1 MDSYKRPEHI
11 ELTADQSRDKT
22 LLSMYR
28 QIIDNPA
35 SRSLKSKPSQ
45 PIQLPELM
53 ENQLIR
59 FDFATN
65 FFLKYK
71 YVSTTFGGKFKTNK
85 LVFFYFL

>member
-45 PIQLPELM
+45 PGGGFQ
-53 ENQLIR
+53 
-59 FDFATN
+59 
-65 FFLKYK
+65 FFFR
-71 YVSTTFGGKFKTNK
+71 T
-85 LVFFYFL
+85 

>member
-45 PIQLPELM
+45 PGGRGVSIFFPHLGEIAIK
-53 ENQLIR
+53 LILR
-59 FDFATN
+59 LLRRIII
-65 FFLKYK
+65 FF
-71 YVSTTFGGKFKTNK
+71 T
-85 LVFFYFL
+85 